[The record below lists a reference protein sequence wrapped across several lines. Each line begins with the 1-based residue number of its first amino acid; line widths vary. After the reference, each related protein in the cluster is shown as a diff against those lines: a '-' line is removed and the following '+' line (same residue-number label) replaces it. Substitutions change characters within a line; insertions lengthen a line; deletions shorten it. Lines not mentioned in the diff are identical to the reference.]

1 MTALNGRFW
10 EGVRMVQAQSINSG
24 VAAAVPVVRTIGIA
38 DLREALRRGV
48 DDFLA
53 IPTQLVFLCILYP
66 IVGLVAARAAVGTD
80 LLPLLFPL
88 VAGMALL
95 GPVLAVGIYEL
106 SRRREQGLPVTW
118 LDAFGV
124 LRSPAIFSIALVGG
138 MLLAVFVAWIGAAK
152 AVYALTLGADA
163 PASMG
168 SFAAAIL
175 DTPGGWHMIV
185 VGNLVGAVFAAIVLT
200 LTVVS
205 VPMLLDRNVTPVVA
219 VQTSVR
225 AVAANPAVMAV
236 WGLVVAA
243 TLLLGCVPLFI
254 GLAVAMPI
262 LGHAT
267 WHLYRRVV
275 A

>member
-1 MTALNGRFW
+1 MQ
-10 EGVRMVQAQSINSG
+10 QAQTIDPG
-24 VAAAVPVVRTIGIA
+24 TAIAAPGIRKIGIA
-38 DLREALRRGV
+38 DLREALRKGV

-66 IVGLVAARAAVGTD
+66 VVGLVAARAAVGTD
-80 LLPLLFPL
+80 LVPLLFPL

-106 SRRREQGLPVTW
+106 SRRREQGLPVSW
-118 LDAFGV
+118 LNAFGV

-138 MLLAVFVAWIGAAK
+138 MLLAIFVVWIGAAK
-152 AVYALTLGADA
+152 AIYALTLGGAD
-163 PASMG
+163 PVSMG
-168 SFAAAIL
+168 SFAEQML
-175 DTPGGWHMIV
+175 DTPGGWKLAVI
-185 VGNLVGAVFAAIVLT
+185 GNLVGAVFSAAVLT

-205 VPMLLDRNVTPVVA
+205 VPMLLDRNVSPAVA
-219 VQTSVR
+219 IQTSIR

-236 WGLVVAA
+236 WGLIVAA
-243 TLLLGCVPLFI
+243 TLLLGCIPLFI
-254 GLAVAMPI
+254 GLAVAMPV

-275 A
+275 M